1 MVERPGKDAIPGTMG
16 VGSLLNAEDVEPDVV
31 VDNDAVVSVTE
42 LVEAAKLLLAEC
54 PTCRRSLS

>member
-1 MVERPGKDAIPGTMG
+1 MG

-31 VDNDAVVSVTE
+31 DDSDAVVSVTE

-54 PTCRRSLS
+54 PTCRRLS